1 MTALTLSVGQFIAE
15 LSPHRIP
22 AEAMRIARLGFI
34 DCIGTMIAGRNEDAV
49 GIMRSTLAPPPGP
62 SSITFSAARAP
73 APEAAWI
80 NGVAAH
86 ALDYDDVALRGHP
99 STVLVPAILAEA
111 EALDASGLEMLVAY
125 VAGYETWAEMF
136 RRDSGLLHKKGWH
149 PTGLYGAVGAAA
161 ACAKLRRLDARKAAI
176 AVALGASQS
185 AGLMANFGTMTKPF
199 HAGRSAHAGIMA
211 ARLADAG
218 FTAATDALE
227 HPQGFLHAISPD
239 GTEDRTDGDRLGE
252 TWALLT
258 QGLGIKKY
266 PTCYCTHRAIDGMLD
281 LMAAHPVRAD
291 DVKQITV
298 KISDYFA
305 TVLRNHAPDTGLA
318 AKFSIEFA
326 MASGRRPGTAAP
338 GAHRDHDGIR
348 PGTARRRL
356 RRSGDGGNHRRAGAG
371 GREGGPRHRPR
382 DPAAVGGADLRQIR
396 RLPGGR
402 RHRHPRRHAVRAA
415 DGAGGHRGARSGA
428 GLKASLHSSGR
439 CHGGGETRRARD
451 GQAARR
457 ATRSAPRLT
466 RRTLTVRR
474 SDPSTSAASSSV
486 ASTAISTCI
495 VASERW
501 DHMRSGVRPC
511 RAKGS
516 STRGSRPGSASA
528 SRKKRTCARG
538 AALAARGDDMG
549 RGTPETTCAKRTS
562 QGPGC

>member
-1 MTALTLSVGQFIAE
+1 MTALTRSVGHFIAD
-15 LSPHRIP
+15 LSPNRIP
-22 AEAMRIARLGFI
+22 EEAMRVARLGFI

-49 GIMRSTLAPPPGP
+49 DIMRTTLAPAPGP

-111 EALDASGLEMLVAY
+111 EALDATGLDMLVAY

-161 ACAKLRRLDARKAAI
+161 ACAKLRRLDATKAAM

-199 HAGRSAHAGIMA
+199 HAGRAAHAGIMA

-227 HPQGFLHAISPD
+227 HPQGFLHAVSPD
-239 GTEDRTDGDRLGE
+239 GTEDRTSEAHLGE

-266 PTCYCTHRAIDGMLD
+266 PTCYCTHRAIDGILD
-281 LMAAHPVRAD
+281 LMAAHPVRAQ
-291 DVKQITV
+291 DVKQVTV

-305 TVLRNHAPDTGLA
+305 TVLRNHTPDTGLA

-326 MASGRRPGTAAP
+326 MASGIIARRVGLRELTDEFVRRDDVQALMHRVHTETTTEYDPDLP
-338 GAHRDHDGIR
+338 GAAFADQVSVETI
-348 PGTARRRL
+348 
-356 RRSGDGGNHRRAGAG
+356 AGAVLTGEPVARATGHPTRPLAESQIYDKFADCLEAG
-371 GREGGPRHRPR
+371 GT
-382 DPAAVGGADLRQIR
+382 DIPAATLFA
-396 RLPGGR
+396 RLK
-402 RHRHPRRHAVRAA
+402 
-415 DGAGGHRGARSGA
+415 
-428 GLKASLHSSGR
+428 GLEGIA
-439 CHGGGETRRARD
+439 ARD
-451 GQAARR
+451 LAR
-457 ATRSAPRLT
+457 
-466 RRTLTVRR
+466 V
-474 SDPSTSAASSSV
+474 
-486 ASTAISTCI
+486 
-495 VASERW
+495 
-501 DHMRSGVRPC
+501 
-511 RAKGS
+511 
-516 STRGSRPGSASA
+516 
-528 SRKKRTCARG
+528 
-538 AALAARGDDMG
+538 
-549 RGTPETTCAKRTS
+549 
-562 QGPGC
+562 